1 MEEKIQIDLVSADA
15 VRNRKWLM
23 LALAITGVIIG
34 VLASREADNWAILV
48 FAIGWMGWPGRFGLR
63 FHRLERLLRKPEIAG
78 QIEKFRRLRSGD
90 FADVCRELACE
101 GRLMKHEEVVMGSP
115 TTWGKK
121 QGLASFDCGLF
132 EVSVYE
138 KNGRVGDL
146 RVFVKNLRAAAQ

>member
-23 LALAITGVIIG
+23 LALAVTGVIIG
-34 VLASREADNWAILV
+34 VFGSRGADNWLILICAV
-48 FAIGWMGWPGRFGLR
+48 GWMAWPGRFYLR
-63 FHRLERLLRKPEIAG
+63 FHRLERLLRKTEIAA
-78 QIEKFRRLRSGD
+78 QIEKFRCLRSGD
-90 FADVCRELACE
+90 FGDTCSELA
-101 GRLMKHEEVVMGSP
+101 RLGSLIKQEKVVMGSP
-115 TTWGKK
+115 MTWGKK

-146 RVFVKNLRAAAQ
+146 RVFVKNLRAAAL

>member
-1 MEEKIQIDLVSADA
+1 
-15 VRNRKWLM
+15 
-23 LALAITGVIIG
+23 
-34 VLASREADNWAILV
+34 
-48 FAIGWMGWPGRFGLR
+48 
-63 FHRLERLLRKPEIAG
+63 
-78 QIEKFRRLRSGD
+78 
-90 FADVCRELACE
+90 
-101 GRLMKHEEVVMGSP
+101 MKHEEVVMGSP